1 MHCAPMRKKNCVVIL
16 WKDDTHKLIYNL
28 SSVNVKKCDYPRFAH
43 KLRTAGRLLE
53 FVCIPGAKHGSGMMP
68 QFR

>member
-1 MHCAPMRKKNCVVIL
+1 MIVVKEI
-16 WKDDTHKLIYNL
+16 HAHYI
-28 SSVNVKKCDYPRFAH
+28 RFAH

>member
-1 MHCAPMRKKNCVVIL
+1 MKSEQVDSKPAVLDQMAYFEEKN
-16 WKDDTHKLIYNL
+16 
-28 SSVNVKKCDYPRFAH
+28 SRFAH